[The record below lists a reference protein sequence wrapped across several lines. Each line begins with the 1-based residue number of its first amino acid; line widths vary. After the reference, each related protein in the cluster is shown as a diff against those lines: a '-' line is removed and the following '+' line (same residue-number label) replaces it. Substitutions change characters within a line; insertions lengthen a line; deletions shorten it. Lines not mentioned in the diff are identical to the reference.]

1 MGNSFDFT
9 LELLRRSICKNFFK
23 MTFTPTN
30 NQQQDQPSWNNEHAR
45 RQEQLYPNLDEIL
58 DNILPHNQSQ
68 FLRDF
73 FAGRNHYEQQPS
85 APPSQESV
93 GGWNG
98 NFGQNGQNVQNGPNA
113 QNGQNA
119 QNGPNPQNAQ
129 NGQNAPNGQNT
140 QHAQNGPNPQNAQF
154 GQNAQNGQNRQHAQN
169 GPNYPNTQNWNGNE
183 MDELARIFQRL
194 GTQFAQNLTKSL
206 GFLMLFL
213 PILLMPKCL
222 LILGILAAVIK
233 SFGLPLTPLLFT
245 GFLWNILSA
254 FDPVLVSFVAIWVF
268 YKTVLR
274 GKPLIDLEFW
284 RNRCNSRR
292 CR

>member
-93 GGWNG
+93 GGWNW
-98 NFGQNGQNVQNGPNA
+98 NFGQNTQNGPNY
-113 QNGQNA
+113 QNA
-119 QNGPNPQNAQ
+119 QNGPNPQN
-129 NGQNAPNGQNT
+129 
-140 QHAQNGPNPQNAQF
+140 
-154 GQNAQNGQNRQHAQN
+154 GQNRQYAQN
-169 GPNYPNTQNWNGNE
+169 GPNYQNGRNYQNAQNWNGTE
-183 MDELARIFQRL
+183 MDELAHIFQRL
-194 GTQFAQNLTKSL
+194 GTQFAMT
-206 GFLMLFL
+206 
-213 PILLMPKCL
+213 
-222 LILGILAAVIK
+222 
-233 SFGLPLTPLLFT
+233 
-245 GFLWNILSA
+245 
-254 FDPVLVSFVAIWVF
+254 
-268 YKTVLR
+268 
-274 GKPLIDLEFW
+274 
-284 RNRCNSRR
+284 
-292 CR
+292 

>member
-9 LELLRRSICKNFFK
+9 LELLRRSIYKNFFK

-73 FAGRNHYEQQPS
+73 FAGRNQYEQQPS

-93 GGWNG
+93 GGWNW
-98 NFGQNGQNVQNGPNA
+98 NFGQNAQNGQNAQTGPNA

-129 NGQNAPNGQNT
+129 NGQNV
-140 QHAQNGPNPQNAQF
+140 QNGPNAQSTQN
-154 GQNAQNGQNRQHAQN
+154 GPNYRNAQNGQNRHLPKMDQI
-169 GPNYPNTQNWNGNE
+169 TQ
-183 MDELARIFQRL
+183 
-194 GTQFAQNLTKSL
+194 
-206 GFLMLFL
+206 
-213 PILLMPKCL
+213 MPKMET
-222 LILGILAAVIK
+222 K
-233 SFGLPLTPLLFT
+233 
-245 GFLWNILSA
+245 WM
-254 FDPVLVSFVAIWVF
+254 
-268 YKTVLR
+268 
-274 GKPLIDLEFW
+274 
-284 RNRCNSRR
+284 
-292 CR
+292 

>member
-9 LELLRRSICKNFFK
+9 LELLRRSIYKNFFK

-30 NQQQDQPSWNNEHAR
+30 NQQDQPSWNNEHAR

-58 DNILPHNQSQ
+58 DNILPQNQSQ

-73 FAGRNHYEQQPS
+73 FAGRNQYEQQPS

-93 GGWNG
+93 GGWNW
-98 NFGQNGQNVQNGPNA
+98 NFGQNAQTGQTA

-119 QNGPNPQNAQ
+119 QNGQ
-129 NGQNAPNGQNT
+129 T
-140 QHAQNGPNPQNAQF
+140 
-154 GQNAQNGQNRQHAQN
+154 AQNGQNRQYAQN
-169 GPNYPNTQNWNGNE
+169 GPNYQNAQNWNENE

-213 PILLMPKCL
+213 PI
-222 LILGILAAVIK
+222 
-233 SFGLPLTPLLFT
+233 
-245 GFLWNILSA
+245 
-254 FDPVLVSFVAIWVF
+254 
-268 YKTVLR
+268 
-274 GKPLIDLEFW
+274 
-284 RNRCNSRR
+284 
-292 CR
+292 

>member
-1 MGNSFDFT
+1 
-9 LELLRRSICKNFFK
+9 

-73 FAGRNHYEQQPS
+73 FAGRNQYEQQPS

-93 GGWNG
+93 GGWNW
-98 NFGQNGQNVQNGPNA
+98 NF
-113 QNGQNA
+113 GQNA
-119 QNGPNPQNAQ
+119 QNGPNAQ
-129 NGQNAPNGQNT
+129 NT
-140 QHAQNGPNPQNAQF
+140 HHGPNPQNAQF
-154 GQNAQNGQNRQHAQN
+154 GQNAQNGQNAQHGQNAQN
-169 GPNYPNTQNWNGNE
+169 GPNYQNAQNGPNPQNGQNRQYAQNGPNYQNGRNYQNAQNWNGNE
-183 MDELARIFQRL
+183 MDELARIFHRL
-194 GTQFAQNLTKSL
+194 GTQFAMTLTKSF

-213 PILLMPKCL
+213 PILLMPKCIL
-222 LILGILAAVIK
+222 VLGILAAVIK

>member
-9 LELLRRSICKNFFK
+9 LELLRRSIYKNFFK

-58 DNILPHNQSQ
+58 DNILPQNRSQ

-73 FAGRNHYEQQPS
+73 FAGRNQYEQQPS

-93 GGWNG
+93 GGWNW
-98 NFGQNGQNVQNGPNA
+98 NFGQNAQTGQTA

-119 QNGPNPQNAQ
+119 QNGQTVQNGQTAQ
-129 NGQNAPNGQNT
+129 NG

-154 GQNAQNGQNRQHAQN
+154 GQNAQNDQNAQHGQNAQN
-169 GPNYPNTQNWNGNE
+169 SH
-183 MDELARIFQRL
+183 I
-194 GTQFAQNLTKSL
+194 AQNLTKSL

-222 LILGILAAVIK
+222 LILGILAAVIN
-233 SFGLPLTPLLFT
+233 SFGLPLTPLL
-245 GFLWNILSA
+245 L
-254 FDPVLVSFVAIWVF
+254 
-268 YKTVLR
+268 
-274 GKPLIDLEFW
+274 
-284 RNRCNSRR
+284 
-292 CR
+292 

>member
-93 GGWNG
+93 GGWNW
-98 NFGQNGQNVQNGPNA
+98 NFG
-113 QNGQNA
+113 
-119 QNGPNPQNAQ
+119 QNAQ
-129 NGQNAPNGQNT
+129 NGQNPQNGQTAQNGQNT

-154 GQNAQNGQNRQHAQN
+154 GQNAQNG
-169 GPNYPNTQNWNGNE
+169 PNYPNAQNWNGNE

-194 GTQFAQNLTKSL
+194 GTQFAMTLTKSF

-213 PILLMPKCL
+213 PILLMPKCIL
-222 LILGILAAVIK
+222 VLGILAAVIK

-245 GFLWNILSA
+245 GFLWEILSA

-274 GKPLIDLEFW
+274 RKPLIDLEFW

>member
-1 MGNSFDFT
+1 
-9 LELLRRSICKNFFK
+9 

-68 FLRDF
+68 FLRNF
-73 FAGRNHYEQQPS
+73 FAGRNQYEQQPS

-93 GGWNG
+93 GGWNW
-98 NFGQNGQNVQNGPNA
+98 NFGQNAQTGQTAQNGQNAQNGLNA

-129 NGQNAPNGQNT
+129 FGQNAQNDQNAQHGQNAQNSHST
-140 QHAQNGPNPQNAQF
+140 QNGPNYR
-154 GQNAQNGQNRQHAQN
+154 NAQNGQNRQSAQN
-169 GPNYPNTQNWNGNE
+169 GPNYPNAQNWNGKE

-245 GFLWNILSA
+245 GFLWEILSA

-268 YKTVLR
+268 YKTMVR